1 MSDFQS
7 LLDVKPCPEPGEG
20 VHRWLF
26 HAACCAIEAGLT
38 DEEAIEEIEVLM
50 TRHPI
55 GNEIEDALVS
65 ARGER
70 RESSPRWS
78 PANPSTIATIA
89 KEGPSL
95 VELVARSP
103 QPIQFG
109 EESRTEEI
117 IDILFP
123 GDPWLCVGRSDRS
136 FGTQRRESWRGRLHE
151 RALLVPSPMSF
162 QVGLTK
168 RGKLSCHTLENTGPR
183 TFLVIEFD
191 QGSLDQQAAIL
202 WHLAG
207 YAPMALVVF
216 SGSKSCHGW
225 FFCVDQP
232 EDKVARFFDYACSL
246 GADKALWTPSQFVR
260 MPDGRRSDDK
270 TNDALC
276 AAGIQN
282 VPVGRQA
289 VLYFNPEVIQ

>member
-1 MSDFQS
+1 MT
-7 LLDVKPCPEPGEG
+7 
-20 VHRWLF
+20 F
-26 HAACCAIEAGLT
+26 HAACVAVDVGLP
-38 DEEAIEEIEVLM
+38 DEIAIEEIESWM
-50 TRHPI
+50 TRDPKP
-55 GNEIEDALVS
+55 GEIEDALAA
-65 ARGER
+65 ARGEQR
-70 RESSPRWS
+70 SLSPRWS
-78 PANPSTIATIA
+78 PANRSAIVTIT

-103 QPIQFG
+103 QPIRLG

-123 GDPWLCVGRSDRS
+123 GNPWLCVGRSDRS
-136 FGTQRRESWRGRLHE
+136 FRTKKRASWRGSLHE
-151 RALLVPSPMSF
+151 CALLVPSPMSS
-162 QVGLTK
+162 QVGRTK

-183 TFLVIEFD
+183 AFVIIEFD
-191 QGSLDQQAAIL
+191 RGSLDQQAAIL

-207 YAPMALVVF
+207 YAPMALVVY

-225 FFCVDQP
+225 FYCASQP

-246 GADKALWTPSQFVR
+246 GADKALWTRSQFSR

-270 TNDALC
+270 TNDALF

-289 VLYFNPEVIQ
+289 VLYFNPEVIR